1 MGTPHISTTF
11 TCSGGGGERNPSPRL
26 GDEEV
31 AARRRGQDR
40 HHWGVKNQGPGRT
53 AGGRIKASSRREPPR
68 KLCLAG
74 SFVKLR
80 RKRAGVWRDK
90 RGSRGFFQ
98 HRYPVLRG
106 GARQPVACPSGGTW
120 KMRISR
126 PPPAPAVPL
135 TSTSPPWF
143 PPGPVAT
150 LSTLSFL
157 LPSHSSLFL
166 SPVIAFPSPRYT
178 HKDPSRKAR

>member
-80 RKRAGVWRDK
+80 RK
-90 RGSRGFFQ
+90 
-98 HRYPVLRG
+98 
-106 GARQPVACPSGGTW
+106 SGGVAGQAGFTRLLPAPIPCAAGGGPAARSLPFRW
-120 KMRISR
+120 DLEDAHLPPPSR
-126 PPPAPAVPL
+126 PCCPTDFHISSLVSPW
-135 TSTSPPWF
+135 TSCYSVHPVF
-143 PPGPVAT
+143 PPT
-150 LSTLSFL
+150 LPF
-157 LPSHSSLFL
+157 
-166 SPVIAFPSPRYT
+166 FPFP
-178 HKDPSRKAR
+178 